1 MEWNE
6 KIIGRYY
13 EKRLLQQYYDSDK
26 SELVALYGR
35 RRVGKTYLIR
45 CTFKD
50 EFDFYFTGIYQGTK
64 KTQLTEFSKILGLKR
79 PPKDWFS
86 AFDLL
91 KEHLLSLN
99 KEKVTV
105 FLDELPWMD
114 TPKSDFIQAFSLFWN
129 MWPMGKSLLKLYV
142 CGSST
147 SWMLDNF
154 IGDKGGL
161 YGRTKRSI
169 YLKPFTLSETEQYL
183 NTIKRLNIN
192 RRQVLDIYMMMGGIP
207 YYLDM
212 LDPSFTISHNVDILF
227 FSQNAPLRT
236 EYEFLFR
243 SLYKNGVKYRKVV
256 EIISKKLKGLSRDE
270 IVSELGEDGGSI
282 TKILKDL
289 ESCDFIRSYTA
300 FGKKKKEVLYQ
311 LTDLFSLFYL
321 RFVKNSNT
329 QDENYWSNLPEGQ
342 KHTWEGYAFEQVCLH
357 HIREIK
363 GKLGISGILSNVY
376 SWSVK
381 PFTDENGINWDG
393 GQIDLLIDRQDD
405 VINLCEIKY
414 SSNEY
419 NITKEYE
426 KHIRERTSLF
436 RQVSKTRKSL
446 NITFISTYGIKHG
459 VNSSIVQ
466 SEITM
471 DDLFK
476 SID

>member
-1 MEWNE
+1 M
-6 KIIGRYY
+6 
-13 EKRLLQQYYDSDK
+13 
-26 SELVALYGR
+26 
-35 RRVGKTYLIR
+35 
-45 CTFKD
+45 
-50 EFDFYFTGIYQGTK
+50 
-64 KTQLTEFSKILGLKR
+64 
-79 PPKDWFS
+79 
-86 AFDLL
+86 
-91 KEHLLSLN
+91 
-99 KEKVTV
+99 
-105 FLDELPWMD
+105 
-114 TPKSDFIQAFSLFWN
+114 
-129 MWPMGKSLLKLYV
+129 
-142 CGSST
+142 
-147 SWMLDNF
+147 
-154 IGDKGGL
+154 
-161 YGRTKRSI
+161 
-169 YLKPFTLSETEQYL
+169 
-183 NTIKRLNIN
+183 
-192 RRQVLDIYMMMGGIP
+192 
-207 YYLDM
+207 
-212 LDPSFTISHNVDILF
+212 
-227 FSQNAPLRT
+227 
-236 EYEFLFR
+236 
-243 SLYKNGVKYRKVV
+243 
-256 EIISKKLKGLSRDE
+256 
-270 IVSELGEDGGSI
+270 
-282 TKILKDL
+282 
-289 ESCDFIRSYTA
+289 
-300 FGKKKKEVLYQ
+300 
-311 LTDLFSLFYL
+311 FSLFYL

-419 NITKEYE
+419 KITKEYE